1 MLYNDI
7 VIDGMIK
14 RAAYQAAQET
24 VYMMKRAAFD
34 GDMGTPDLTG
44 GERPINVSDRD
55 LQQVAIMKR
64 LLGKTGTRGLS
75 ENDLRVMAVQA
86 REAAER
92 AKSEGVLPPPDDRGS
107 APAPDWDDPNN
118 APTDYSGVG
127 NEIQQGLF
135 NDSLNQTQEDINNQ
149 ILGTG
154 GGKGEDESAWSKI
167 LDHLANNKFTYG
179 GGAAGAGIGALLG
192 DTPKDR
198 LLYAL
203 LGGGGG
209 AGLGALADHYLK

>member
-24 VYMMKRAAFD
+24 VYMMKRAAAQLD
-34 GDMGTPDLTG
+34 
-44 GERPINVSDRD
+44 VSDPSTDMLLDIAQASLDGEKYLGVPSTEEVEDPDFDAASALVDRMGAENSESID
-55 LQQVAIMKR
+55 EDSIGRSLDTDVA
-64 LLGKTGTRGLS
+64 
-75 ENDLRVMAVQA
+75 
-86 REAAER
+86 
-92 AKSEGVLPPPDDRGS
+92 EGVIGAYPGLPLQ
-107 APAPDWDDPNN
+107 PAKKKK
-118 APTDYSGVG
+118 S
-127 NEIQQGLF
+127 
-135 NDSLNQTQEDINNQ
+135 
-149 ILGTG
+149 
-154 GGKGEDESAWSKI
+154 GGKPVDPGMWAKV
-167 LDHLANNKFTYG
+167 LQHLANNKFTYG

-192 DTPKDR
+192 DTPKSR

>member
-24 VYMMKRAAFD
+24 VYMMKRAAAQLD
-34 GDMGTPDLTG
+34 
-44 GERPINVSDRD
+44 VSDPSTDMQLD
-55 LQQVAIMKR
+55 LSDAAIQGADY
-64 LLGKTGTRGLS
+64 LGVPST
-75 ENDLRVMAVQA
+75 EEIEEPDF
-86 REAAER
+86 EAAQ
-92 AKSEGVLPPPDDRGS
+92 ALVDRLGRENTES
-107 APAPDWDDPNN
+107 IFQDNIN
-118 APTDYSGVG
+118 R
-127 NEIQQGLF
+127 
-135 NDSLNQTQEDINNQ
+135 SLNQDIAEDLIGAAREVGATPKSSKKTPGKPAD
-149 ILGTG
+149 LGMWA
-154 GGKGEDESAWSKI
+154 EV
-167 LDHLANNKFTYG
+167 LQHLANNKFTYG

-192 DTPKDR
+192 DTPKSR